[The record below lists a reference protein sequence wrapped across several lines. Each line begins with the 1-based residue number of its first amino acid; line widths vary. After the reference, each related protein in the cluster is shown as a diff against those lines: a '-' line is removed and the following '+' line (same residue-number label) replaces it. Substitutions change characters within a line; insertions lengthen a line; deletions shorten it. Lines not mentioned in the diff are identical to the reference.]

1 MANIHT
7 KLYLHKSTHKIR
19 LGKNEQTKASRLH
32 LKSALAYPDLLIIW
46 AVESDLVWNVVFGAC
61 VACLRRVTLRKRKE
75 GPVFWR
81 FMLTLPAQIVLTLPP
96 IKTDR

>member
-19 LGKNEQTKASRLH
+19 LGKNEQTKARRLH
-32 LKSALAYPDLLIIW
+32 LKSALAYPDVLIIW

-61 VACLRRVTLRKRKE
+61 VACLRRVRKRKE

-81 FMLTLPAQIVLTLPP
+81 FMLTLPAQIVLPP
-96 IKTDR
+96 IKTDNVR